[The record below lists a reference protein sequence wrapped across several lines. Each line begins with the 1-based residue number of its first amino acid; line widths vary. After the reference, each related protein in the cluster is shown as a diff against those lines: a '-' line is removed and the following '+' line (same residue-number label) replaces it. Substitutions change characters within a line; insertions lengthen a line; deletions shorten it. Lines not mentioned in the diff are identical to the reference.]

1 MNPDENNIMIIP
13 VTAMIA
19 KMEPTRFTKLGRF
32 FARYTMMITG
42 ITIASKS
49 PISSTGCDIVEWI

>member
-13 VTAMIA
+13 VAPAITAMD
-19 KMEPTRFTKLGRF
+19 PTRFTKLGRF
-32 FARYTMMITG
+32 NLRYTMMIAG